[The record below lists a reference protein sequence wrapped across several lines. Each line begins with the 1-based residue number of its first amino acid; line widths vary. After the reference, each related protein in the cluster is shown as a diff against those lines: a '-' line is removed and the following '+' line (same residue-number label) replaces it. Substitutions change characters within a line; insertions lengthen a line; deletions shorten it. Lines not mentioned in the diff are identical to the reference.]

1 MSEPQVHHWDK
12 GRVEAFSDGVFA
24 IAITLLVLDIG
35 IDPREFGDIWGA
47 LGDEWPSYV
56 AFATSFLTIGG
67 VWISH
72 HESFTRLR
80 FVDPG
85 LLRIN
90 LLLLMVVSFLPFPT
104 ALMADALEAARGAE
118 RAAIIVYGATA
129 IAIELI
135 SVWMRRYAEA
145 RPYLLPQEEQ
155 PPPDPTVRHVRKV
168 AGVPIVWAI
177 TIAIGVIFFPK
188 VAAVMYLIVAAQGV
202 FQLGRGRPPAHAAQ
216 PG

>member
-24 IAITLLVLDIG
+24 IAITLLVLDIE

-47 LGDEWPSYV
+47 LGEQWPSYL

-67 VWISH
+67 VWVSH
-72 HESFTRLR
+72 HDAFTRLR

-90 LLLLMVVSFLPFPT
+90 LLLLMAVSFLPFPT
-104 ALMADALEAARGAE
+104 ALMADALEASRGAE

-135 SVWMRRYAEA
+135 SLWMRRYAES
-145 RPYLLPQEEQ
+145 RPYLLPDEEQ
-155 PPPDPTVRHVRKV
+155 PPPHPELHRVRKF
-168 AGVPIVWAI
+168 AGVPIVWAVA
-177 TIAIGVIFFPK
+177 IAIGVIFFPK
-188 VAAVMYLIVAAQGV
+188 VAAAMYLIVAARGV
-202 FQLGRGRPPAHAAQ
+202 FLLGREGKLPLTQPP
-216 PG
+216 G